1 MQMSGLNRFLCYI
14 GSSARKIVKKKMTFM
29 VVVKPEHWGGGSESC
44 KFLLQL
50 YNLGGKRN
58 NFLLPGKFLRSV
70 NRLFNV
76 NTI

>member
-1 MQMSGLNRFLCYI
+1 
-14 GSSARKIVKKKMTFM
+14 MTFM